1 MSEISTGGA
10 PEVSVIIP
18 VYNCAAYLPECLDS
32 VIAQTESSWEII
44 CVDDGSTDDSV
55 SVLHEYERRLGSKL
69 RIIEQENAGCACAR
83 NRAIPLARGSYL
95 MFLDADD
102 FLAPRCFE
110 LAFDAARRTNA
121 QIVVW
126 DLWFYNNQRKRQQHP
141 PLGILHF
148 APFDFDGQAFSWKR
162 SPDDFLMSFQTWA
175 WNKLFLASFVRE
187 GGYRFAEDIQRSEDI
202 AFVYPALVD
211 AERIATVGERL
222 ISYRVM
228 RADSAMATKDRH
240 AFDFVCAIHSFRSY
254 LLETGRLEALSRSY
268 ATWAMSSILY
278 NLNTLASYPAFC
290 EVYRYLADRGFSDL
304 GLADL
309 GERDFLDPIYHARMR
324 EIIECDPTVYLFGR
338 ARSLDAAREDALAV
352 VDEVS
357 AARDEALAE
366 RDAACERE
374 AAVRADLDRV
384 VSEFDAVMGAAE
396 QRVGQAIC
404 RLPRAIQRK
413 VGASKR

>member
-1 MSEISTGGA
+1 MR
-10 PEVSVIIP
+10 
-18 VYNCAAYLPECLDS
+18 AA
-32 VIAQTESSWEII
+32 
-44 CVDDGSTDDSV
+44 
-55 SVLHEYERRLGSKL
+55 R
-69 RIIEQENAGCACAR
+69 AR

-102 FLAPRCFE
+102 FLTPCCFE
-110 LAFDAARRTNA
+110 LALDAARRTNA

-126 DLWFYNNQRKRQQHP
+126 DLWFYNNQRKRRQHP

-148 APFDFDGQAFSWKR
+148 APFDFDGQVFSWKR
-162 SPDDFLMSFQTWA
+162 NPDDFLMSFQTWA

-187 GGYRFAEDIQRSEDI
+187 GGYRFAEDVQRSEDI

-228 RADSAMATKDRH
+228 RAGSAMATKDRH
-240 AFDFVCAIHSFRSY
+240 AFDFVRAIHSFRSY
-254 LLETGRLEALSRSY
+254 LAETGRLEALSRSY

-278 NLNTLASYPAFC
+278 NLNTLASYSAFC

-309 GERDFLDPIYHARMR
+309 GEHDFLDPIYYARMR
-324 EIIECDPTVYLFGR
+324 EISERDSAAYLFGR

-352 VDEVS
+352 LDEVS

-366 RDAACERE
+366 RDAACARE

-413 VGASKR
+413 VGTSKR